1 MNASTILNLPPE
13 VLATIPSGV
22 APAGITALSD
32 HPARRGYILITVNAI
47 LAVIMTICFTIRM
60 YTSLVIRRRITWS
73 DFFLLVGFLFV
84 VMLYV
89 AAIIVVSPG
98 GTVGMHSWDVS
109 LLSLFS
115 KRNTAALYI
124 LAILIM
130 PAFGFV
136 KLSIFLM
143 YLEIFEALRWM
154 KICVYIGATFCSAF
168 YLAGTILLF
177 YLSTPFGSETFR
189 TTFFSPRQLMFFRV
203 GIPMAA
209 ISLGIDVYLFTLP
222 LCAVSNLH
230 IPTKK
235 KILVM
240 VGFAVGLIACVGSLL
255 SLIYRVIMVR
265 SDDKAWK
272 GVSVVIAILVELFS
286 GVIICCFPSLLLF
299 FRRHH
304 EHFANTGAA
313 ISSWLRYSRYR
324 KSDTSI
330 KEPQYSSYPSERT
343 PAGEVNLYPN
353 LDFLTTPGDIER
365 TALEKRMENRIG
377 IDAIAV

>member
-13 VLATIPSGV
+13 ALATIPIGA

-60 YTSLVIRRRITWS
+60 YTSMVIRRRITWS
-73 DFFLLVGFLFV
+73 DFFLLVGF
-84 VMLYV
+84 
-89 AAIIVVSPG
+89 
-98 GTVGMHSWDVS
+98 
-109 LLSLFS
+109 
-115 KRNTAALYI
+115 ALYI

-177 YLSTPFGSETFR
+177 YLSTPFGNETFR
-189 TTFFSPRQLMFFRV
+189 TMIFSSRQVMFLRV

-209 ISLGIDVYLFTLP
+209 ISLGIDIYLFILP
-222 LCAVSNLH
+222 LFAVSNLH
-230 IPTKK
+230 IPTRK

-240 VGFAVGLIACVGSLL
+240 VGFAVGLIACLGSLL

-265 SDDKAWK
+265 SDDNSWK
-272 GVSVVIAILVELFS
+272 GISVVIAILVELFS

-299 FRRHH
+299 FRKHH
-304 EHFANTGAA
+304 KHFANAGAA
-313 ISSWLRYSRYR
+313 LSSWLRCTRHR
-324 KSDTSI
+324 KSDTTT
-330 KEPQYSSYPSERT
+330 KESQYSSYPSERT
-343 PAGEVNLYPN
+343 PAGEVNLYPD

-377 IDAIAV
+377 LDVIAV